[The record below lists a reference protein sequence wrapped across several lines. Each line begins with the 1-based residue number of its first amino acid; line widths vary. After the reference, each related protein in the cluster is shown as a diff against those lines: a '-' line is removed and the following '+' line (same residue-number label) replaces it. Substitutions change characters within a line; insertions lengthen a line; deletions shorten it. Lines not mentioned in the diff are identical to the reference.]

1 MSYAIVDM
9 STKHIARKN
18 CADLRYASERGAK
31 SACTRMNKAMPAPVA
46 RFVVMT
52 VEMFHRYLDPMVVV
66 YNHITGDG
74 KTPIYIHRSQ
84 EGGCCDPSTERYH
97 SM

>member
-9 STKHIARKN
+9 STKQIARKR
-18 CADLRYASERGAK
+18 CMDLRYATQRGANIVASK
-31 SACTRMNKAMPAPVA
+31 MNKAMPAPA
-46 RFVVMT
+46 PRFVVMT

-97 SM
+97 CM